1 MYVDALTMEE
11 RGMLLRQGKCFH
23 CKKTG
28 HMAKDCPP
36 EQGESLKKKA
46 DPARFAYTMIK
57 ALTKEQRESFTKM
70 VMEDKDGENF
80 WNGELVRRRL
90 LLPYLLNMYK

>member
-1 MYVDALTMEE
+1 MDVDALTMEE
-11 RGMLLRQGKCFH
+11 RGMLLRQGKCFC

-36 EQGESLKKKA
+36 EQGESLKKKV

-57 ALTKEQRESFTKM
+57 ALTKEKRESFTKM
-70 VMEDKDGENF
+70 VMENKDREDF
-80 WNGELVRRRL
+80 
-90 LLPYLLNMYK
+90 